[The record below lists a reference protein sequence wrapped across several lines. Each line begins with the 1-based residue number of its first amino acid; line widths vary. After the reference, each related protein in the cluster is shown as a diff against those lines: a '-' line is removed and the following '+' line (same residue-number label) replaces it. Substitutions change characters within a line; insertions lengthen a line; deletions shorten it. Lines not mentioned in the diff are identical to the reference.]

1 MPENKQMTIEEFQKR
16 YEVNPQVFIEIQKY
30 GTIMFHPNY
39 EDLLE
44 ILFYDFKIDGINKI
58 VSFKEIIGTQ
68 NENPF
73 FKIYEVRE
81 QAFTKLINYNPY
93 KKDTSVI
100 EADNKENDV

>member
-16 YEVNPQVFIEIQKY
+16 YTINPQVLIGVQKY

-44 ILFYDFKIDGINKI
+44 ILFYDFQIDESNQT
-58 VSFKEIIGTQ
+58 VSFKEIVSTQ

-73 FKIYEVRE
+73 FKIYKVQE
-81 QAFTKLINYNPY
+81 QAFVKLINYHPG
-93 KKDTSVI
+93 KKDTAVI
-100 EADNKENDV
+100 ARNNKEE